1 VLQYQ
6 AIQEVESTVSEVT
19 AAFNFRVVGRK
30 KLGDLR
36 LIICTRQRLN
46 F

>member
-1 VLQYQ
+1 
-6 AIQEVESTVSEVT
+6 VESTVSEES

-36 LIICTRQRLN
+36 SIIFARKQLN
-46 F
+46 T